1 MEANVAVIGKYVDYP
16 DQDYLNLP
24 QLKQLQNGWGW
35 NMANYTQQ
43 YLNAVQQYYNRSNL
57 AGYATD
63 IVQQAAWLEAN
74 GLNSAPNWFV
84 YPYGSTNPQL
94 ETVVG
99 HYYMFA
105 RVTADGPDAYPY
117 GDPRGVTD
125 LEVQYPG
132 DGEGK
137 GMSDTSPSQ
146 ILSAVNQAE
155 AHHMTLILTFTRI
168 HSQAS
173 DLPGY
178 PLALFEQVVNGVHRS
193 GIKVMTLSQLDRSN
207 GVPVNNRIYVD
218 DGRPS
223 QITVQINGSS

>member
-1 MEANVAVIGKYVDYP
+1 
-16 DQDYLNLP
+16 
-24 QLKQLQNGWGW
+24 
-35 NMANYTQQ
+35 
-43 YLNAVQQYYNRSNL
+43 
-57 AGYATD
+57 
-63 IVQQAAWLEAN
+63 
-74 GLNSAPNWFV
+74 
-84 YPYGSTNPQL
+84 
-94 ETVVG
+94 
-99 HYYMFA
+99 MFA

-117 GDPRGVTD
+117 GDPREVTD

-146 ILSAVNQAE
+146 ILSAVNQAQT
-155 AHHMTLILTFTRI
+155 HHMTLVLTFTRI

-178 PLALFEQVVNGVHRS
+178 PLALFEQVVNGVRRS